1 MNPNIFRHYPYFGYS
16 PFINPYAYYGLNT
29 AQPYVYPNSIRLESH
44 PYTVPTEMYPYSIPA
59 ETYSYIVPRET
70 NPYFI
75 PTEHDPIIESYE
87 DLRVI
92 AGILAVAGA
101 AGQVAG
107 AINAV
112 SSALGTI
119 NAPRSVILTI
129 TNHTNAP
136 LRKVREKLDHG
147 GWAATPTA
155 EIPPGQTLVFG
166 ATSSAWSVATGTE
179 GSITYAGEGIE
190 MTAYWNNPF
199 IGSNSCNITVTG
211 PNSIKYIGTRQCGA
225 GNTNAQMRYE
235 LKPLSSPVFGAI
247 RDKWMQFQG
256 TLGNPLDA
264 EKPTFDGVGRSQQFQ
279 GGIISWHPETGAH
292 VVWGLIGERWLRIGR
307 EQFGYPITDELTT
320 PDRIGRYN
328 HFKAVHLSNKPDSSI
343 YWTQQTGAHEVYGA
357 IRDKW
362 AQLGWEKSQLGY
374 PIGPE
379 QERPGGGRIQRFQ
392 RGSISWTPQG
402 GAVVGP

>member
-1 MNPNIFRHYPYFGYS
+1 MNPNTFGHYPYVGYS
-16 PFINPYAYYGLNT
+16 PLINPYHYSGLNT
-29 AQPYVYPNSIRLESH
+29 AQPYLNSIRSESY
-44 PYTVPTEMYPYSIPA
+44 PYTVPAVMYPYTMPT
-59 ETYSYIVPRET
+59 ETYPYIVPTEM
-70 NPYFI
+70 NPYFVQREYD
-75 PTEHDPIIESYE
+75 PTIGTYE
-87 DLRVI
+87 DVRVI

-101 AGQVAG
+101 AGSVAG
-107 AINAV
+107 AVNSVA
-112 SSALGTI
+112 SALGTI
-119 NAPRSVILTI
+119 NAARSVILTI
-129 TNHTNAP
+129 TNHTNTT

-166 ATSSAWSVATGTE
+166 ATSSAWSIATGTE

-211 PNSIKYIGTRQCGA
+211 PNAINYIGTRECGA

-235 LKPLSSPVFGAI
+235 LKPLPFPVFGAI
-247 RDKWMQFQG
+247 RDKWLQFQG
-256 TLGNPLDA
+256 PLGNPLDV

-279 GGIISWHPETGAH
+279 GGTVSWHPELGAFA
-292 VVWGLIGERWLRIGR
+292 VWGLINARWLQIGR
-307 EQFGYPITDELTT
+307 EKFGYPITDELKT
-320 PDRIGRYN
+320 PDGRGRFN
-328 HFKAVHLSNKPDSSI
+328 HFRAIHLPGKPDASI
-343 YWTQQTGAHEVYGA
+343 YWSPETGAHEIFGA
-357 IRDKW
+357 IRHKW
-362 AQLGWEKSQLGY
+362 AELGWEKSHLGY

-379 QERPGGGRIQRFQ
+379 QDRPGGGRIQRFQ